1 MRAHDFIDKT
11 EDRDSQLSRDI
22 RPGKCVLVFAGQ
34 FVKEIS

>member
-1 MRAHDFIDKT
+1 MRADDFIDKT
-11 EDRDSQLSRDI
+11 EAGIQLSRDI